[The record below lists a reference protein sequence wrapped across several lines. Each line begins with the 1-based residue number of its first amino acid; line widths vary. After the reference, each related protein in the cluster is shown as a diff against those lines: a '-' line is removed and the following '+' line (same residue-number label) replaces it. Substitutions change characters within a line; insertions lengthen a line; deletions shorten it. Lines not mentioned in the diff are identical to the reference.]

1 MRVLILLLLMEKER
15 ENFAGRFAVVMAFAG
30 SAIGLGNIWRFPYMT
45 GQYGGAAF
53 VLVYIVASLL
63 LSLPIFLSEA
73 VIGRSSRSNAFGAMK
88 TLAPKSHFWQLL
100 GYLFILTPMIVES
113 YYSVVGGWSLD
124 YLYKSCTLAFVNADP
139 QSVSNTFGSFLSSPW
154 QPILFHLLFL
164 SISMLVVVLG
174 VKTGIEKFSK
184 VSIPLL
190 FVMIVLIAIYSFT
203 LPGAKAGIDYLI
215 RPDFSKI
222 TPKTC
227 AYAIGQSFYS
237 LSLGMGIIVTYSSY
251 VSKKENLFVSGFAT
265 AISDL
270 SFALLAG
277 FAIMPAVFAAGIA
290 PSSGPGLIFQTLPYI
305 FTTMADSM
313 PVISSIVAILF
324 FLTVLVAALTSSIS
338 LIEVGVAY
346 LIEEMHVSRGLACV
360 IVFIFTGALGVF
372 CCMSFGPLAD
382 VKIFGKAIFDTLDAF
397 SSNYLMT
404 IGAFLAV
411 IFVGWKMSKSVVRD
425 EITNSGTLRG
435 TSRGFGVIYFLI
447 KYLAPL
453 AIAVIFI
460 TNLL

>member
-1 MRVLILLLLMEKER
+1 LRVLILLLLMEKER

-124 YLYKSCTLAFVNADP
+124 YLFKSCTLAFVNADP
-139 QSVSNTFGSFLSSPW
+139 QTVSNTFGTFLSSPW
-154 QPILFHLLFL
+154 QPIVFHLLFL

-346 LIEEMHVSRGLACV
+346 LIEEMHISRVACLCDCV
-360 IVFIFTGALGVF
+360 YFHRSCGRVLLL
-372 CCMSFGPLAD
+372 SFGPL
-382 VKIFGKAIFDTLDAF
+382 
-397 SSNYLMT
+397 SQM
-404 IGAFLAV
+404 
-411 IFVGWKMSKSVVRD
+411 
-425 EITNSGTLRG
+425 
-435 TSRGFGVIYFLI
+435 
-447 KYLAPL
+447 
-453 AIAVIFI
+453 
-460 TNLL
+460 